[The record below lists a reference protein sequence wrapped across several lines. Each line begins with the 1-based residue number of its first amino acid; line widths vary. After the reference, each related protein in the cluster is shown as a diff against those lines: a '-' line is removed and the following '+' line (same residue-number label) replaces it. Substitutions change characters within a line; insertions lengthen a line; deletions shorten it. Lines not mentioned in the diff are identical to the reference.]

1 MRFGGWP
8 LARKVPVATAVIIFV
23 VAVGTS
29 QVAIHSHFSEQDR
42 LLRQLADVHLDGLST
57 AVQPHVLAGD
67 AAGAAAALGRA
78 FIFQEGIVERW
89 AAVRGPDGAIFAAA
103 PPGAPPR
110 PAAAPGFRLDE
121 AAGLVASSRE
131 LGTDG
136 RAVGRIEAVL
146 DVTGIVDRRNALR
159 VNVLLFDAALSA
171 LAALLGFLA
180 IRRLLA
186 PQRLLT
192 KRLRRIETG
201 GRLDPVPPAR
211 LPPPE
216 TEFGQLLRAY
226 NAMVAALEERDRLTA
241 ELAEREK
248 LATLG
253 RLSAAL
259 AHEVRNPLG
268 GLLTATDTLRRFGDD
283 PQVRTGS
290 IDLIERGLRSIG
302 QVIDAAL
309 GTWRGDGRTF
319 GPEDLDDVRRLV
331 EPEMRKRG
339 LTLDWDVAADAS
351 APVGATEVRQILLN
365 LLLNAA
371 AAARSGGRVGL
382 RVAREAEGLRIVVAD
397 DGPGLPTAAR
407 EAMASGAAPAGRG
420 LGIWVIMRLVR
431 DLGGRVEVDA
441 ATGRGTTVVLLI
453 PDAAPT
459 EAEAAHA

>member
-1 MRFGGWP
+1 MRFDAWP
-8 LARKVPVATAVIIFV
+8 LARTVPIATAVIIFV

-29 QVAIHSHFSEQDR
+29 QVAIRSHFAEQDR
-42 LLRQLADVHLDGLST
+42 MLRQLAEVHLDGLST
-57 AVQPHVLAGD
+57 AVQPYVLAGD
-67 AAGAAAALGRA
+67 VAGTTAALARA

-89 AAVRGPDGAIFAAA
+89 AAVRAEDGALFAAA
-103 PPGAPPR
+103 PEGAPDQ
-110 PAAAPGFRLDE
+110 PAVAVGFRLDE
-121 AAGLVASSRE
+121 GVGLATSARPLRV
-131 LGTDG
+131 DG
-136 RAVGRIEAVL
+136 REVGRVEAVL
-146 DVTGIVDRRNALR
+146 DVSEIVERRRALQIS
-159 VNVLLFDAALSA
+159 VLLFDAGLSA

-192 KRLRRIETG
+192 ERLRHVET
-201 GRLDPVPPAR
+201 GRLDPVPTGD

-331 EPEMRKRG
+331 EPELRKRN
-339 LTLDWDVAADAS
+339 LSLDWDVAADAGG
-351 APVGATEVRQILLN
+351 PVGATEVRQILLN

-371 AAARSGGRVGL
+371 AAAKDGGRVGL
-382 RVAREAEGLRIVVAD
+382 RVAREDDGLRIVVSD

-407 EAMASGAAPAGRG
+407 EAIASGAAPTGRG

-431 DLGGRVEVDA
+431 NLGGRVDVDA
-441 ATGRGTTVVLLI
+441 ATGRGTTVALLI
-453 PDAAPT
+453 PDTAPAG
-459 EAEAAHA
+459 AEPAHA

>member
-1 MRFGGWP
+1 MRFGVWP
-8 LARKVPVATAVIIFV
+8 LVRAVPIATAVIIFV

-29 QVAIHSHFSEQDR
+29 QVAIRSHFAEQDNM
-42 LLRQLADVHLDGLST
+42 LRQLAAVHLDGLST
-57 AVQPHVLAGD
+57 TVQPFVLAGD
-67 AAGAAAALGRA
+67 PAGASSALARA

-89 AAVRGPDGAIFAAA
+89 AAIRNPDGTAFAAA

-110 PAAAPGFRLDE
+110 PAVEPGFRLDE
-121 AAGLVASSRE
+121 AAATATAARDLQVE
-131 LGTDG
+131 G
-136 RAVGRIEAVL
+136 RTVGRIEAVL
-146 DVTGIVDRRNALR
+146 DVSEIVGRRRALR
-159 VNVLLFDAALSA
+159 INVLVFDAVLGG
-171 LAALLGFLA
+171 LAALFGLLA

-192 KRLRRIETG
+192 ERLRNVEAG
-201 GRLDPVPPAR
+201 GLAPVPAQD

-226 NAMVAALEERDRLTA
+226 NAMVVALEERDRLTA
-241 ELAEREK
+241 ELAERER

-253 RLSAAL
+253 RLTAAL

-283 PQVRTGS
+283 PTVRAGS

-309 GTWRGDGRTF
+309 GTWRGDGRHF

-331 EPEMRKRG
+331 EPELHKRN
-339 LTLDWDVAADAS
+339 LALDWDVAADAG
-351 APVGATEVRQILLN
+351 APVGATEVRQILIN

-382 RVAREAEGLRIVVAD
+382 RVARDGQGLRIVVTD
-397 DGPGLPTAAR
+397 DGPGLPTTAR
-407 EAMASGAAPAGRG
+407 EAIASGAAPTGRG
-420 LGIWVIMRLVR
+420 LGIWIIMRLVR
-431 DLGGRVEVDA
+431 NLGGRVDVDA
-441 ATGRGTTVVLLI
+441 ATGRGTTVALLI
-453 PDAAPT
+453 PDDPCVGIADG
-459 EAEAAHA
+459 